1 MIEEYIIAIL
11 QNHISINNR
20 ISSKD
25 LLMKLNVVI
34 STTNRKM
41 RQAIESLRQQEQGS
55 LICSTTKSG
64 GGYFLATTKAEL
76 ENYLRQDEHRCLEMW
91 KRIRKQRQVAG
102 LSLNEEL
109 QQPVL
114 FQTPEETTHYDY

>member
-1 MIEEYIIAIL
+1 MTEEYIVAIL
-11 QNHISINNR
+11 QNHIGINNR

-25 LLMKLNVVI
+25 LLTKLNMVA
-34 STTNRKM
+34 TATNRKM

-55 LICSTTKSG
+55 LICSTTKNG

-91 KRIRKQRQVAG
+91 QRIRKQRQAAG
-102 LSLNEEL
+102 LSLSEEL
-109 QQPVL
+109 RQPVL
-114 FQTPEETTHYDY
+114 FQTHEETTHYDC